1 MKQRTEKANTIRFC
15 TKHTA
20 WGKVITSVTYTEK
33 GLGSFDKEMQQ
44 KHKAGSAVSAN
55 GMRLYKNL
63 TKPIWADFQVNK
75 I

>member
-1 MKQRTEKANTIRFC
+1 MKQRMEKANTIRFY

-44 KHKAGSAVSAN
+44 KHKAGSVSAN
-55 GMRLYKNL
+55 GMCPHKNL
-63 TKPIWADFQVNK
+63 TKPIGADFQMNK

>member
-1 MKQRTEKANTIRFC
+1 MKQRMEKANTIRFC

-44 KHKAGSAVSAN
+44 KHKGGSVSAN
-55 GMRLYKNL
+55 CMHPYKNL
-63 TKPIWADFQVNK
+63 TKPIGADCQVNK